1 MNKNTNYHIADS
13 ILEAKAVGSII
24 EEVKKDLEAIPIKS
38 IEELLDEQKEEDSQK
53 NQENG

>member
-1 MNKNTNYHIADS
+1 MNKNINYHIADS

>member
-13 ILEAKAVGSII
+13 ILEAKAVGSIL

-38 IEELLDEQKEEDSQK
+38 IEELLDEQKEDSQK